1 MLTRTMIYSNF
12 WDSWY
17 NTPAQLVFARVI
29 CHKAH
34 PAKEQF
40 TSWTTTFHLGEL
52 GCVDDNHMSKP
63 VFSIGNKV
71 YFIQILQTK

>member
-1 MLTRTMIYSNF
+1 MIYSNF

-17 NTPAQLVFARVI
+17 NTPSQLVFASVI

-40 TSWTTTFHLGEL
+40 TSCTTTFHLGEL
-52 GCVDDNHMSKP
+52 GCADDNHMSKP
-63 VFSIGNKV
+63 SLSIGYKV
-71 YFIQILQTK
+71 NIIPA